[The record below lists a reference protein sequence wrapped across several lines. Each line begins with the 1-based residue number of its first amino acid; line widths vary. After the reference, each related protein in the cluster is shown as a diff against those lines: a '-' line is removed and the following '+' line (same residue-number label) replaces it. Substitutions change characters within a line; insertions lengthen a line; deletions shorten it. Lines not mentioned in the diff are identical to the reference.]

1 MADSSRPTLRFGC
14 GGADPPRVRPDT
26 INRLVNAV
34 YPGFALLAGMQLD
47 VFTPLAG
54 SPRDSASLAR
64 EMGVRSDLLETVLY
78 ALAAAGLLS
87 LEDGCFANTPEADRF
102 LVRGSKDYIGSN
114 HEVYSDLWSA
124 ALRTAETVRDGVPRA
139 KHDFAAMSP
148 DALRSFFRGLDAA
161 ARASARKLRRDF
173 DFSRCRHLL
182 DAGGGSGGIAV
193 GLCQAFPELRAT
205 VADLPS
211 VTPIT
216 REFIEQAGLADR
228 IRALSCNFVEDAPA
242 GSYDVAVLRAFVQ
255 VLSMEEAGRAL
266 ANVARALAPGGRIY
280 IMGRMLDDSRIG
292 PPESVAFNFVFINI
306 YDDGRAYTESEHRG
320 WLAAAGFH
328 GVERHRI
335 GEGNSIMTAIRR

>member
-1 MADSSRPTLRFGC
+1 MSKPS
-14 GGADPPRVRPDT
+14 RVRPDT
-26 INRLVNAV
+26 INRLVNSV
-34 YPGFALLAGMQLD
+34 YPGFAFLAGIRLD

-54 SPRDSASLAR
+54 GPKDAATLAR
-64 EMGVRSDLLETVLY
+64 EMEVRPELLDTVLH
-78 ALAAAGLLS
+78 ALASAGLLTVENGLFS
-87 LEDGCFANTPEADRF
+87 NTPEADRF

-124 ALRTAETVRDGVPRA
+124 ALRTADTVRAGAPQA

-173 DFSRCRHLL
+173 DFSGYRHLL

-193 GLCQAFPELRAT
+193 GMCRAFPDLRAT

-216 REFIEQAGLADR
+216 SEFIDEAGLADR
-228 IRALSCNFVEDAPA
+228 IGTLPCNLVEEPPVPPA
-242 GSYDVAVLRAFVQ
+242 GPCDAAVLRAFVQ
-255 VLSMEEAGRAL
+255 VLSMEDAAQAL
-266 ANVARALAPGGRIY
+266 VNVGGALAPGGRIY
-280 IMGRMLDDSRIG
+280 IMGRMLDDSRLG

-306 YDDGRAYTESEHRG
+306 YDHGRAYTEAEHRE
-320 WLAAAGFH
+320 WLAAAGFRDI
-328 GVERHRI
+328 ERHRI
-335 GEGNSIMTAIRR
+335 GEGNSIMTATRI